1 MSNAERA
8 IAWNSL
14 LAATGLDPHAVPDDV
29 KRVIHS
35 AVMRYAKASGWRE
48 PTAAPQRVASGERS
62 AVAGDGPLVRFGRDK
77 GKRLSEVADLSWY
90 RRAIAESVEDPSR
103 ERYRAQNEAHLD
115 EVDAE
120 IARRS

>member
-1 MSNAERA
+1 MSSAERV
-8 IAWNSL
+8 IAWNEVLTS
-14 LAATGLDPHAVPDDV
+14 AGLDPHAVPDDV
-29 KRVIHS
+29 KRIIHA

-77 GKRLSEVADLSWY
+77 GKRLSEVADLAWY

-103 ERYRAQNEAHLD
+103 ERYRAQNEAHLV

>member
-1 MSNAERA
+1 MSNAERT
-8 IAWNSL
+8 IAWNEVL
-14 LAATGLDPHAVPDDV
+14 TAAGLDPHAVPDDV
-29 KRVIHS
+29 KRIIHA
-35 AVMRYAKASGWRE
+35 AVMRYAKASGLQ
-48 PTAAPQRVASGERS
+48 PVAAPQRVASGERS

-103 ERYRAQNEAHLD
+103 ERYRAQNEAHLA

-120 IARRS
+120 IARRP

>member
-1 MSNAERA
+1 MSSAERV
-8 IAWNSL
+8 IAWNEVL
-14 LAATGLDPHAVPDDV
+14 TAAGLDPHAVPDDV
-29 KRVIHS
+29 KRIIHS

-103 ERYRAQNEAHLD
+103 ERYRAQNEAHLA

-120 IARRS
+120 IAGRT

>member
-1 MSNAERA
+1 MSSAERT
-8 IAWNSL
+8 IAWNEVL
-14 LAATGLDPHAVPDDV
+14 TAAGLDPHAVPDDV

-35 AVMRYAKASGWRE
+35 AVMRYAKALGWRE
-48 PTAAPQRVASGERS
+48 PVAAPQRVASGERS
-62 AVAGDGPLVRFGRDK
+62 AVAGDEPLVRFGRDK

-103 ERYRAQNEAHLD
+103 ERYRAQNEAHLV

-120 IARRS
+120 IAGRT